1 MRLILEYTSQFY
13 FHINMTLNYEK
24 KNNICWSFSA
34 MEDISKINV
43 DLKELQ
49 DEILPLVNQ
58 TQVM

>member
-24 KNNICWSFSA
+24 KMCWSFSA

-43 DLKELQ
+43 DLKALQ

>member
-1 MRLILEYTSQFY
+1 
-13 FHINMTLNYEK
+13 MTLNYEK
-24 KNNICWSFSA
+24 KKYICWSFSA